1 MMCSMKSMIVIPLG
15 MYLRLID
22 SRTLSSSIFIS
33 SRRCSFARSASM
45 IFHFT
50 FGSAVVISLLSIHLE
65 FIMFKNLFAVDCQPL
80 SGKDTFASFNLFLQI
95 TPYPS
100 SIPRHELHARQ

>member
-1 MMCSMKSMIVIPLG
+1 MMCSMKSMIVIPIG

-65 FIMFKNLFAVDCQPL
+65 FIMFKNLFAVDFGCMVFKVAALGCSPAL
-80 SGKDTFASFNLFLQI
+80 IKVDGI
-95 TPYPS
+95 
-100 SIPRHELHARQ
+100 